1 MLPSSHSLSGRW
13 TCRSIAR
20 IKLRGERLRLLDAN
34 GVADSDGSPLDNAR
48 QHASPALE
56 LDAQAIP
63 DLVHPKTGL
72 ADCGDL
78 QHGAP
83 AEAQPRTG
91 RESHDV
97 HPFYGHVLLDGARQ
111 DRDRVERLPIRSE
124 ERRVGKECR
133 SRWSPYH

>member
-20 IKLRGERLRLLDAN
+20 IKLRGERLRLLDAD

-56 LDAQAIP
+56 LAAQAIP
-63 DLVHPKTGL
+63 DLVPPKTGL
-72 ADCGDL
+72 ADRGDL

-83 AEAQPRTG
+83 AQAQPRTA
-91 RESHDV
+91 RASHDV
-97 HPFYGHVLLDGARQ
+97 HPFYAHAPLYTPPK
-111 DRDRVERLPIRSE
+111 DRHPVERP
-124 ERRVGKECR
+124 
-133 SRWSPYH
+133 PTT